1 LVDNGGVDCETANQ
15 MNRKFKFIV
24 GGLVAL
30 GYLIWADANNV
41 FSADAPMIV
50 FYLVALALIVIG
62 FCIPKTGDKKS
73 KCPHCNTK
81 GKNRVIFQ
89 AKGKDQK
96 KLVMQCKSCDGGVYL
111 DRNGVASKIPTSE
124 WERIREL
131 DKREGRS

>member
-1 LVDNGGVDCETANQ
+1 LVDNSVGSATNNQ
-15 MNRKFKFIV
+15 MNRKFKFIF

-30 GYLIWADANNV
+30 GCLIWADADNV
-41 FSADAPMIV
+41 FSEDAPMIV
-50 FYLVALALIVIG
+50 FYLVTLAFIVIG
-62 FCIPKTGDKKS
+62 FCIPKAGDKKS

-96 KLVMQCKSCDGGVYL
+96 KLVMRCKSCDGGVYL
-111 DRNGVASKIPTSE
+111 DRNGAASKIPTSE

-131 DKREGRS
+131 NKREGRS